1 MAEPVG
7 LGSDA
12 NIDLSLRMLHVRR
25 EVEIGRRVLAT
36 HKPPHHETSCY
47 QLEREPNHAAQ

>member
-36 HKPPHHETSCY
+36 HKPPHHETNCSH
-47 QLEREPNHAAQ
+47 LDIGPNHAAR